1 MGTKVLVAG
10 FDGAVPEMVGRR
22 VAEGKMNDRDVLA
35 QLLKF
40 SVADVRAQH
49 QALDLDTN
57 EELPRLIPILCA
69 SFSREELAAML
80 GEQVAEAMFAMH
92 RTEALQNLFLEHTLR
107 DVLQAF
113 HNAHIPLM
121 LFKGPALA
129 YQFYARPHLRTY
141 HDVDAFVQ
149 PADLERASEL
159 LTERGFVFYEE
170 FRSNTTDA
178 TRTGYNYILKQ
189 NDSWL
194 EMLIELHTAPHPSDI
209 GARFDA
215 RELWERARHIELPGG
230 PVLTMDHID
239 HLLYLCWHYRF
250 HGFTRLLWLYD
261 LVVMLRAI
269 GADLDWS
276 TLAQRARRQNLATTL
291 YYCLSWCH
299 TLFAV
304 DVPESALK
312 QLRPPLVSRVIV
324 ERFAMP
330 DAMKALASQRWQARR
345 IIARRAM
352 VDSTADLWKAALR
365 ALFPS
370 KATIGRRYLSHS
382 RLPLHLYG
390 VFYVI
395 HPVVTLAK
403 GVAYMFGRR
412 DK

>member
-1 MGTKVLVAG
+1 MGTKVLVVG
-10 FDGAVPEMVGRR
+10 FDGAAPELMDRR
-22 VAEGKMNDRDVLA
+22 VAENKMNDRDVLA
-35 QLLKF
+35 QLLKLG
-40 SVADVRAQH
+40 VADARARH

-69 SFSREELAAML
+69 SFSREELSEML
-80 GEQVAEAMFAMH
+80 GEQITEAMLAMH

-107 DVLQAF
+107 DVLHAF
-113 HNAHIPLM
+113 HEADIPLM

-129 YQFYARPHLRTY
+129 YQFYAPPHLRTY

-149 PADLERASEL
+149 PGDLEKASEL
-159 LTERGFVFYEE
+159 LAQRGFIFYEE
-170 FRSNTTDA
+170 FRSNITDA

-189 NDSWL
+189 TDSWL

-209 GARFDA
+209 GAQFDA
-215 RELWERARHIELPGG
+215 SELWERARRIELLGE

-261 LVVMLRAI
+261 LVVMLRALQV
-269 GADLDWS
+269 DMDWS
-276 TLAQRARRQNLATTL
+276 MLVRRARRQNLATTL
-291 YYCLSWCH
+291 YYCLSWCRS
-299 TLFAV
+299 LFAV
-304 DVPESALK
+304 EIPESVLK

-330 DAMKALASQRWQARR
+330 DVMKALASQRWQARR

-352 VDSTADLWKAALR
+352 VDSTSDLWKAALR

-370 KATIGRRYLSHS
+370 KATIGRRYLNNS
-382 RLPLHLYG
+382 RLPLRLYG
-390 VFYVI
+390 IFYVI
-395 HPVVTLAK
+395 HPIVTLAK
-403 GVAYMFGRR
+403 GVAYIFGKR